1 MAAAPRSA
9 PAITSALIS
18 RLAHYRS
25 CAGMARHEGSG
36 RSRSKNSSP
45 HNSILAGP
53 FLDRVDNILHR
64 LLRMATDPEQPESLD
79 TNVWMSKGDAAR
91 ARGVSRQAIWELVNR
106 GRLTTHR
113 FKGRV
118 YVSRAEVLGFAP
130 RPKGL
135 KESGYVRIKT
145 VRPKKK
151 KLDPAKWIYIVE
163 AAHETG
169 LPRLAIVDL
178 VRRGRIRKIV
188 SAGKTFVSR
197 AGLEAFMRQKSS
209 PAKKK

>member
-1 MAAAPRSA
+1 MP
-9 PAITSALIS
+9 
-18 RLAHYRS
+18 
-25 CAGMARHEGSG
+25 
-36 RSRSKNSSP
+36 
-45 HNSILAGP
+45 
-53 FLDRVDNILHR
+53 
-64 LLRMATDPEQPESLD
+64 TDPEQLESLD
-79 TNVWMSKGDAAR
+79 TNIWMSKGDAAR
-91 ARGVSRQAIWELVNR
+91 ARGVSRQAIWDLVNR
-106 GRLTTHR
+106 GRLTTYR

-151 KLDPAKWIYIVE
+151 KLDPAKWVYIVE
-163 AAHETG
+163 AARETG

-188 SAGKTFVSR
+188 NAGKTFVSR
-197 AGLEAFMRQKSS
+197 AGIEDFMRQKST

>member
-1 MAAAPRSA
+1 
-9 PAITSALIS
+9 
-18 RLAHYRS
+18 
-25 CAGMARHEGSG
+25 
-36 RSRSKNSSP
+36 
-45 HNSILAGP
+45 
-53 FLDRVDNILHR
+53 
-64 LLRMATDPEQPESLD
+64 MATEPKQLESLD
-79 TNVWMSKGDAAR
+79 TKVWMSKGDAAR

-135 KESGYVRIKT
+135 KESGYVKVKT

-151 KLDPAKWIYIVE
+151 KIDPAKWIYIVD
-163 AAHETG
+163 AASETG

-178 VRRGRIRKIV
+178 IRRGRIRTIV
-188 SAGKTFVSR
+188 NAGKTIDSR
-197 AGLEAFMRQKSS
+197 AGIEEFMRRKST

>member
-1 MAAAPRSA
+1 MAVEPKQ
-9 PAITSALIS
+9 L
-18 RLAHYRS
+18 
-25 CAGMARHEGSG
+25 
-36 RSRSKNSSP
+36 
-45 HNSILAGP
+45 
-53 FLDRVDNILHR
+53 
-64 LLRMATDPEQPESLD
+64 ESLD
-79 TNVWMSKGDAAR
+79 TKVWMSKGDAAR

-135 KESGYVRIKT
+135 KESGYVKVKT

-151 KLDPAKWIYIVE
+151 KIDPAKWIYIVD
-163 AAHETG
+163 AASETG

-178 VRRGRIRKIV
+178 IRRGRIRKIV
-188 SAGKTFVSR
+188 NAGKTFVSR
-197 AGLEAFMRQKSS
+197 AGIEEFMRRKST

>member
-1 MAAAPRSA
+1 MAVEPKQ
-9 PAITSALIS
+9 L
-18 RLAHYRS
+18 
-25 CAGMARHEGSG
+25 
-36 RSRSKNSSP
+36 
-45 HNSILAGP
+45 
-53 FLDRVDNILHR
+53 
-64 LLRMATDPEQPESLD
+64 ESLD
-79 TNVWMSKGDAAR
+79 TKVWMSKGDAAR

-135 KESGYVRIKT
+135 KESGYVKVKT

-151 KLDPAKWIYIVE
+151 KIDPAKWIYIVD
-163 AAHETG
+163 AASETG

-178 VRRGRIRKIV
+178 IRRGHIRKILN
-188 SAGKTFVSR
+188 AGKTFVSR
-197 AGLEAFMRQKSS
+197 AGIEEFMRRKST

>member
-1 MAAAPRSA
+1 MAAE
-9 PAITSALIS
+9 TKQL
-18 RLAHYRS
+18 
-25 CAGMARHEGSG
+25 
-36 RSRSKNSSP
+36 
-45 HNSILAGP
+45 
-53 FLDRVDNILHR
+53 
-64 LLRMATDPEQPESLD
+64 ESLD
-79 TNVWMSKGDAAR
+79 TNVWMSRGDAAR

-130 RPKGL
+130 QPRGL

-163 AAHETG
+163 AARETG

-178 VRRGRIRKIV
+178 IRRGRIKKIV

-197 AGLEAFMRQKSS
+197 AGLDEFMKSM
-209 PAKKK
+209 PVVKTLAKKK

>member
-1 MAAAPRSA
+1 MTAEPEK
-9 PAITSALIS
+9 P
-18 RLAHYRS
+18 
-25 CAGMARHEGSG
+25 E
-36 RSRSKNSSP
+36 
-45 HNSILAGP
+45 
-53 FLDRVDNILHR
+53 FLN
-64 LLRMATDPEQPESLD
+64 

-130 RPKGL
+130 RPRGL
-135 KESGYVRIKT
+135 KESGYVRVKT
-145 VRPKKK
+145 VRPKTK
-151 KLDPAKWIYIVE
+151 KLDPTKWTYIVE
-163 AAHETG
+163 AARETG

-178 VRRGRIRKIV
+178 IRRGRIRKIV

-197 AGLEAFMRQKSS
+197 AGLEDFMRQKGMPEMTSR